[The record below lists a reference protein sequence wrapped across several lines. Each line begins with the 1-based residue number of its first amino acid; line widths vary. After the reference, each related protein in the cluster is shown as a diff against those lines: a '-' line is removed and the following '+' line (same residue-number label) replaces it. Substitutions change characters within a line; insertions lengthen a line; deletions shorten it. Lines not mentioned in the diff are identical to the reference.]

1 MIEEAVQTLL
11 TAVSPRTY
19 GFKLPENSTLPAVT
33 FMKVSAPRDQT
44 QEGPSGLV
52 SARFQVVAWGK
63 NYTASKRLSKDVRFA
78 LDGYNHRN
86 EYIQGVRIDGIEL
99 MNEIDGNEAEPNV
112 FQTIMDFRIKY
123 AEERP
128 SD

>member
-1 MIEEAVQTLL
+1 MIEEALQSILVD
-11 TAVSPRTY
+11 VERRTY
-19 GFKLPENSTLPAVT
+19 GFKLPTDAQLPAIT

-52 SARFQVVAWGK
+52 SARIQVSSWGE
-63 NYTASKRLSKDVRFA
+63 NYTASKVLSKDVRFA
-78 LDGYNHRN
+78 LDGYKGALN
-86 EYIQGVRIDGIEL
+86 GVRIDGVEL
-99 MNEIDGNEAEPNV
+99 LNEMDGNEAEPNI
-112 FQTIMDFRIKY
+112 FQTIMDFRVKY